1 MEYNK
6 RFSATTCNHAINI
19 SEIQKNKPYPIMNAV
34 RNTTKF
40 GQSIAI
46 TIKDD
51 SNNTFRVFLSK
62 IYLIVLTDEGINDIN
77 KEKIKL
83 LIVSQ
88 GKYDRTEAYALSL
101 TYVCVCLCV
110 VFKNMI
116 D

>member
-1 MEYNK
+1 
-6 RFSATTCNHAINI
+6 
-19 SEIQKNKPYPIMNAV
+19 MNAV

-83 LIVSQ
+83 LIAYQ
-88 GKYDRTEAYALSL
+88 GKYERTGVYALSL
-101 TYVCVCLCV
+101 TYVYVCLCLV
-110 VFKNMI
+110 VKHMI